1 MLNRFKKYLV
11 AGVVAL
17 APLLIT
23 AIIINWLVKTA
34 AHFSELIPA
43 PYRLE
48 TLIGLH
54 LPGIEILF
62 AVAFIILFGATT
74 VHIIGSNLMHWL
86 DLFMERIP
94 VVRSIHKA
102 TRQLF
107 SAIFGEGTGAFQKV
121 VMVEYPQPNQWVIGF
136 ITGEGPLPGHHSDTP
151 YFSVFIPSTPLPT
164 TGWLLFVAED
174 KLHFLDLTVDQG
186 MKLVLSGGVLSSPNN
201 PPSLKQKTTT

>member
-1 MLNRFKKYLV
+1 MLNRLKKYLI

-23 AIIINWLVKTA
+23 AIIINWLIATSS
-34 AHFSELIPA
+34 HLSELIPV

-48 TLIGLH
+48 TLLGIDI
-54 LPGIEILF
+54 PGIDILL
-62 AVAFIILFGATT
+62 AVAFIILFGAAT
-74 VHIIGSNLMHWL
+74 VHIIGNNLMRWV
-86 DLFMERIP
+86 DRFMERIP

-107 SAIFGEGTGAFQKV
+107 AAIFGEGTGAFKKV
-121 VMVEYPQPNQWVIGF
+121 VLVEYPQPNQWAIGF
-136 ITGEGPLPGHHSDTP
+136 ITGEGPLPGQHADTA

-174 KLHFLDLTVDQG
+174 KLKFLDLTVEQG
-186 MKLVLSGGVLSSPNN
+186 MKLVLSGGVLSTSD
-201 PPSLKQKTTT
+201 KRR